1 MTTNLFLI
9 SILSFLLSACT
20 TGQKD
25 EAIFLPPYD
34 GAANAIPRSD
44 AALQSRLGMIRAINN
59 LGFEEQRFNPCEHGL
74 EKSPHCKQQYMTVLH
89 FQLICRDTEGT
100 VSRVPNA
107 LTPLNRDTITWKLAG
122 KSGETRTD
130 VQGYGQV
137 TAVLPKSA
145 KGQRLIL
152 LIGKQFLG
160 VTADEASR
168 LVLPKN
174 FCG

>member
-1 MTTNLFLI
+1 MTSKLVLLMLTLI
-9 SILSFLLSACT
+9 LGACAT
-20 TGQKD
+20 QPKD
-25 EAIFLPPYD
+25 ELILIPPYNPE
-34 GAANAIPRSD
+34 AAAIPRSD
-44 AALQSRLGMIRAINN
+44 AALQSRLGMIRAINK
-59 LGFEEQRFNPCEHGL
+59 LGFEEQRFNPCEQGL
-74 EKSPHCKQQYMTVLH
+74 EQTPNCKQQYMTVVH
-89 FQLICRDTEGT
+89 FQLLCRDSTGT

-107 LTPLNRDTITWKLAG
+107 LTPLTRDQMTWKLSG
-122 KSGETRTD
+122 KEGSTRTD

-137 TAVLPKSA
+137 TLVSSRSA